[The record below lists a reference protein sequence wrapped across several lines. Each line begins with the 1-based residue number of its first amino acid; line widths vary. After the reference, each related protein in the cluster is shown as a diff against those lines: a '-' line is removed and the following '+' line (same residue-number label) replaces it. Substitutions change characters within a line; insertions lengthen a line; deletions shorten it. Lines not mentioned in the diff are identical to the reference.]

1 MLCPSLSSYVVALV
15 IYFPSLASISLLCK
29 SVEKLSAMD
38 LYEKKKKADIW
49 VDFQLQTCT
58 DCLGLCAY
66 ILLLFHSR
74 MAVEAGVNVN
84 LTVWAL
90 VTKCI
95 AIIHL

>member
-1 MLCPSLSSYVVALV
+1 MLCPSLSSCVVALV

-38 LYEKKKKADIW
+38 LYEKKKVDIW

-66 ILLLFHSR
+66 ILLLFHSC
-74 MAVEAGVNVN
+74 MSVEAGVNVN